1 MAITRTD
8 GFVDLRVS
16 PTVSGRSDEDSVWP
30 SFTDIMT
37 VVVLIFLVA
46 LVIILMR
53 NTELVGQLRESV
65 SQTETMTTQ
74 RGEMEMRI
82 ATLGDEVVRLR
93 SVLAQAEAERS
104 AAEETIVLKESEIS
118 ALLDDVGEM
127 QKVRQAL
134 ASEKADLTEELAA
147 VENERQQLSTE
158 KAALSE
164 ELAGVTS
171 EREQLS
177 EEKTALLATQQ
188 QLEDSLV
195 SLEQDRAALQ
205 GVKESLQAEVAG
217 LIATRQQLSTE
228 KAALSEELAGVTS
241 EREQLSEEK
250 TALLATQQQLEDS
263 LVSLEQD
270 RAALQGVKES
280 LQAEVAGLIATRQQL
295 STEKAALSEELAGV
309 IAQSQNQLEQLAAS
323 EGLREQLS
331 LDLTN
336 LNNALSELQSEQSR
350 LILAAEA
357 RAQYQA
363 TVVQARDAL
372 LRDRDALAEQVNA
385 LEVTRSALRTE
396 VVALRN
402 ERAGLVRTSVSTQLA
417 LEESRLEGEE
427 LTARLAET
435 ALEYKLTKEELAYL
449 RAQYADEVEAFSKE
463 RELLGAI
470 HKAELDILRER
481 HSDLES
487 KYNRLVR
494 PARSTVG
501 RIVIEVRFWKEGDVR
516 RYSLRPASGSEIS
529 VSESELH
536 QQLTAM
542 KARHGEKLYTKV
554 MPDDNSLT
562 HGEAWRFTNKILN
575 RYDYYYQN

>member
-147 VENERQQLSTE
+147 VENE
-158 KAALSE
+158 
-164 ELAGVTS
+164 
-171 EREQLS
+171 
-177 EEKTALLATQQ
+177 
-188 QLEDSLV
+188 
-195 SLEQDRAALQ
+195 
-205 GVKESLQAEVAG
+205 
-217 LIATRQQLSTE
+217 
-228 KAALSEELAGVTS
+228 
-241 EREQLSEEK
+241 
-250 TALLATQQQLEDS
+250 
-263 LVSLEQD
+263 
-270 RAALQGVKES
+270 
-280 LQAEVAGLIATRQQL
+280 RQQL

>member
-1 MAITRTD
+1 
-8 GFVDLRVS
+8 
-16 PTVSGRSDEDSVWP
+16 
-30 SFTDIMT
+30 
-37 VVVLIFLVA
+37 
-46 LVIILMR
+46 
-53 NTELVGQLRESV
+53 
-65 SQTETMTTQ
+65 
-74 RGEMEMRI
+74 
-82 ATLGDEVVRLR
+82 
-93 SVLAQAEAERS
+93 
-104 AAEETIVLKESEIS
+104 
-118 ALLDDVGEM
+118 
-127 QKVRQAL
+127 
-134 ASEKADLTEELAA
+134 
-147 VENERQQLSTE
+147 
-158 KAALSE
+158 
-164 ELAGVTS
+164 
-171 EREQLS
+171 
-177 EEKTALLATQQ
+177 
-188 QLEDSLV
+188 
-195 SLEQDRAALQ
+195 
-205 GVKESLQAEVAG
+205 
-217 LIATRQQLSTE
+217 
-228 KAALSEELAGVTS
+228 
-241 EREQLSEEK
+241 
-250 TALLATQQQLEDS
+250 
-263 LVSLEQD
+263 
-270 RAALQGVKES
+270 
-280 LQAEVAGLIATRQQL
+280 L

-357 RAQYQA
+357 QAQDRAA
-363 TVVQARDAL
+363 VVQARDAL

-396 VVALRN
+396 VGALRN
-402 ERAGLVRTSVSTQLA
+402 EMAGLVRTSVSTELA

-463 RELLGAI
+463 RELLVAT

-562 HGEAWRFTNKILN
+562 HGEAWRFTTKILN